1 MTISNDA
8 AWPRPA
14 YAWYVVAVLSVANL
28 FSFLDRTVLNL
39 LVTPVK
45 RALSLSDTEIGLVQG
60 AAFGIFYTLM
70 ILPFGWLAD
79 RTARNRIV
87 SLGIAFWSVMT
98 AACGLAG
105 SFLQLFAARVG
116 VGIGEAT
123 LSAAVGSLVSDH
135 FPAERRTL
143 PLSVYT
149 MVGSMGAGVA
159 LLLGGV
165 VAELI
170 TGVDHVDLP
179 LLGTLQPWQ
188 VVFIAVGAPGVAWS
202 LLSLTIREPVRRE
215 STGDAATTAELLA
228 FLSRHRRIV
237 APHFFGYCFYNTFGY
252 GAAAWIPAYFMRV
265 HGWSMG
271 DVGFRYGLVYF
282 VFAVV
287 GGYLGGILPRLFLRR
302 GRADANLLT
311 VSLGNLALAVP
322 GVLVTSVAD
331 PWSSL
336 ALTAP
341 LIVLFVFPSG
351 PSLAAVQEITPNRLR
366 GRMTALYYAV
376 TNMVGISLGALT
388 IGLITDHVFADEMAV
403 GRSIAL
409 AGAVLCPIGAL
420 IVYQGARARRALGSL
435 APGGVADQRAA
446 ANSATS

>member
-1 MTISNDA
+1 MIAARLGGKHMTISNDA

-87 SLGIAFWSVMT
+87 SLGIAVWSVIT

-202 LLSLTIREPVRRE
+202 LLSLTIREPVRNCWR
-215 STGDAATTAELLA
+215 SCHAIAG
-228 FLSRHRRIV
+228 SWRRISS
-237 APHFFGYCFYNTFGY
+237 ATASTTPSAT
-252 GAAAWIPAYFMRV
+252 AR
-265 HGWSMG
+265 
-271 DVGFRYGLVYF
+271 
-282 VFAVV
+282 
-287 GGYLGGILPRLFLRR
+287 RR
-302 GRADANLLT
+302 GSRPISCASTAGRWAT
-311 VSLGNLALAVP
+311 SASAMAWSTSSL
-322 GVLVTSVAD
+322 
-331 PWSSL
+331 PWSAAIS
-336 ALTAP
+336 AESCRGCSCGAD
-341 LIVLFVFPSG
+341 G
-351 PSLAAVQEITPNRLR
+351 PTP
-366 GRMTALYYAV
+366 
-376 TNMVGISLGALT
+376 IS
-388 IGLITDHVFADEMAV
+388 
-403 GRSIAL
+403 
-409 AGAVLCPIGAL
+409 
-420 IVYQGARARRALGSL
+420 
-435 APGGVADQRAA
+435 
-446 ANSATS
+446 